1 MKKIKFIKEDYLK
14 PSPVLYLCRGVPE
27 TPLRT
32 RDYNTAVNIIKSD
45 KQNEVSTLTFEIPF
59 SKDRKITI
67 DDCDKMVLFENK
79 YYIIKEIEIEDG
91 STPNIKISC
100 EEEATELKG
109 IYCETIN
116 EIGVSPYNMYLA
128 ITKAVRHPID
138 LTKNYKWAGT
148 DVVNKFRHLQCEEE
162 QSVYQNLISMAEVFN
177 GWLEFTTDEN
187 GQNWIYLR
195 TQDINDGKFIKKNL
209 DMKTLNITADSKEI
223 FTQVELFGKADEL
236 TGEEINIMSVN
247 PTGKSYLENYSYY
260 LAKGIPTTNIDNE
273 PKYQQLKVIRDEKY
287 TTPKDL
293 YDMGVE
299 ELAKC
304 SIPKIDASLTLSDLS
319 IYIDSPI
326 VPPKVGHIIL
336 CIDKDIDF
344 IFTCRVIGVERPYNN
359 PADVKIEISNINRYD
374 TQFQNINHTVDNANK
389 VISTDPTNTDGQ
401 NTGDS
406 SPYVKMCDCKDGDHV
421 NVTKRISDTSSLIT
435 QTGDL
440 ISLRVEE
447 QNKSFAEL
455 KVTADAITS
464 HVEDISDTN
473 HKVYSEIQQTARNIK
488 AIVVEDQDSGSVE
501 LNKDKFVVAFN
512 GSTNRNATI
521 DRSIGLIL
529 GNPDTGSY
537 SQIGYDGKLSL
548 KQAGA
553 LHPYH
558 CLVATGSKSIHCT
571 ESDYTE
577 TYANLPSSFNGIPDS
592 EITVM
597 CGIKKVF
604 DTSIDSTSNLPYWF
618 GCYASIS
625 DNQIV
630 LELMSKWREVQYEDD
645 DSGNSWVKD
654 INGERNGNIDVWWIA
669 IA

>member
-1 MKKIKFIKEDYLK
+1 MKEVKFIKEEYLK
-14 PSPVLYLCRGVPE
+14 PCPVLYLCRGVPE

-32 RDYNTAVNIIKSD
+32 RNYNTAVNIVKSD
-45 KQNEVSTLTFEIPF
+45 KQNEVSTLTFEIPH
-59 SKDRKITI
+59 SKDRKITV

-79 YYIIKEIEIEDG
+79 YYLIKEIEIDDG
-91 STPNIKISC
+91 SNPNIKVSC

-109 IYCETIN
+109 CYCETIN
-116 EIGVSPYNMYLA
+116 AIGVSPYDMYLA
-128 ITKAVRHPID
+128 IMNAVRHPID

-162 QSVYQNLISMAEVFN
+162 QSVYQNFVSMAEVFN
-177 GWLEFTTDEN
+177 GWLEFTTDYN
-187 GQNWIYLR
+187 GQNWIFLR
-195 TQDINDGKFIKKNL
+195 TREIDDGKFIKKNL

-236 TGEEINIMSVN
+236 TGEEINIMIIN

-260 LAKGIPTTNIDNE
+260 LIKGIPTTNIDNE
-273 PKYQQLKVIRDEKY
+273 PKYQQLKVIKDEKY
-287 TTPKDL
+287 TTPQDL
-293 YDMGVE
+293 YDMGLE

-304 SIPKIDASLTLSDLS
+304 SIPKIDANLTMSDLS
-319 IYIDSPI
+319 IYIDTPI
-326 VPPKVGHIIL
+326 VPPKIGHKLL

-344 IFTCRVIGVERPYNN
+344 IFTCRVVGVERPYNN
-359 PADVKIEISNINRYD
+359 PADVKIEISNVNRYN

-389 VISTDPTNTDGQ
+389 IISTDPTNTDGE

-406 SPYVKMCDCKDGDHV
+406 NPYIKMCDCKDGDHV

-488 AIVVEDQDSGSVE
+488 AVVVEDADSGSVE

-512 GSTNRNATI
+512 GSTNRNAVI
-521 DRSIGLIL
+521 DRNVGLIL
-529 GNPDTGSY
+529 GNPDTGTY
-537 SQIGYDGKLSL
+537 SQIGYDGRLSL
-548 KQAGA
+548 MMAGEK
-553 LHPYH
+553 LPYH
-558 CLVATGSKSIHCT
+558 CLIDGGVVTIQCT
-571 ESDYTE
+571 ENEYTPMQIS
-577 TYANLPSSFNGIPDS
+577 LPNKFNGIPD
-592 EITVM
+592 EQIKVI
-597 CGIKKVF
+597 CGIRKVY
-604 DTSIDSTSNLPYWF
+604 DSNIDSSSNLPYWW
-618 GCYASIS
+618 GVYASVI
-625 DNQIV
+625 DGNIEFQA
-630 LELMSKWREVQYEDD
+630 MSKWRTVEYEDD
-645 DSGNSWVKD
+645 ASGSSWVKD
-654 INGERNGNIDVWWIA
+654 INGEKNGLVDVTWIA
-669 IA
+669 IS